1 MIKLRLLITLLFVF
15 GSTSCMLAQDSPPS
29 IIALGNQNYCT
40 NSFVPIVSSVS
51 ITDPDVS
58 DNTLGTVSIQISV
71 GYVFGADQLQ
81 LTGTHPTISSFWDAN
96 QGKLV
101 LNGISGITGTA
112 TFAEFEAAIFDVI
125 FFHPFNYIRRDYRI
139 T

>member
-1 MIKLRLLITLLFVF
+1 MIKLRLLITLFFVF
-15 GSTSCMLAQDSPPS
+15 GITSCMLSQDSPPS

-71 GYVFGADQLQ
+71 GYVFGAEKKPAGNDPHRNQLR
-81 LTGTHPTISSFWDAN
+81 LF
-96 QGKLV
+96 
-101 LNGISGITGTA
+101 
-112 TFAEFEAAIFDVI
+112 
-125 FFHPFNYIRRDYRI
+125 PFVF
-139 T
+139 